1 MSASIKPTLLPH
13 FDNAIARLTATVV
26 LPTPPLPAP
35 TAITFFT
42 PGTDCRDPSAP
53 TASRTRALICTS
65 TALTP
70 GSCITAARVCSRCI
84 SKRISYTP
92 ARVSD
97 PSPNR
102 GVMIVLAYLWPLALV
117 PFLLEKHDTE
127 VQWHAKNGIVLMIAE
142 LVLLFLYVTVTSIVS
157 LASLGLGVV
166 LSLFLIFAW
175 VGILAV
181 HVVAIL

>member
-1 MSASIKPTLLPH
+1 
-13 FDNAIARLTATVV
+13 
-26 LPTPPLPAP
+26 
-35 TAITFFT
+35 
-42 PGTDCRDPSAP
+42 
-53 TASRTRALICTS
+53 
-65 TALTP
+65 
-70 GSCITAARVCSRCI
+70 
-84 SKRISYTP
+84 
-92 ARVSD
+92 VSD

-127 VQWHAKNGIVLMIAE
+127 VQWHAKHGIVLMIAE

-181 HVVAIL
+181 HVVAILKGINGTRLIIPAVSEYANRL

>member
-1 MSASIKPTLLPH
+1 
-13 FDNAIARLTATVV
+13 
-26 LPTPPLPAP
+26 
-35 TAITFFT
+35 
-42 PGTDCRDPSAP
+42 
-53 TASRTRALICTS
+53 
-65 TALTP
+65 
-70 GSCITAARVCSRCI
+70 
-84 SKRISYTP
+84 
-92 ARVSD
+92 VSD

-117 PFLLEKHDTE
+117 PFFLEKHDTE
-127 VQWHAKNGIVLMIAE
+127 VQWHAKHGIVLMIAE

-181 HVVAIL
+181 HVVAILKGINGTRLIIPAVRDYANRI